1 MIKNLDMSYKMKL
14 LMKGNM
20 SAVGNPQMNTCT
32 RYFVSFISQ
41 EVLEDSSKQILCMK
55 SMSQLLQVG
64 THYL

>member
-1 MIKNLDMSYKMKL
+1 
-14 LMKGNM
+14 M

-55 SMSQLLQVG
+55 SMSQFLQVG